1 MSARPR
7 RPYAPKHNPPV
18 YYTNSAERCA
28 EWDVPLGSPGSGPLA
43 DAIRTDQLPAFS
55 FVTRTCART
64 PTTARWRP
72 ETSGCGGGFPAL
84 VDSRAYRSGQLV
96 VVITWDEGAGDTPT
110 DCARNPTAGSCH
122 IPLAAVN
129 PHLRP
134 GTEVA
139 RLHNHYSLLAT
150 TRDLLDLPR
159 PEVPPAPGSMRSE
172 LGL

>member
-1 MSARPR
+1 MKSGKCGA
-7 RPYAPKHNPPV
+7 AH
-18 YYTNSAERCA
+18 SAERCA

-55 FVTRTCART
+55 FVTPDLCSDTHDCPVETGDEWLR
-64 PTTARWRP
+64 RWV
-72 ETSGCGGGFPAL
+72 PAL

-96 VVITWDEGAGDTPT
+96 VVITWDEGAGDTLT

-122 IPLAAVN
+122 IPLVAVN

-159 PEVPPAPGSMRSE
+159 PDVP
-172 LGL
+172 